1 MIINTHLRVIL
12 LVVTI
17 IFFVYI
23 AWMIHKRKLSLRYS
37 LTWFL
42 ASIVLI
48 VLALFDG
55 LAVNLAKW
63 LGIETPINAIVVA
76 VFAFVLLILFT
87 LTITVSRNAERI
99 RELTQELALLKEQ
112 LTTKSEQ

>member
-1 MIINTHLRVIL
+1 LRVIL

-23 AWMIHKRKLSLRYS
+23 AWMIHKKKLSLKYS
-37 LTWFL
+37 LPWFL

-55 LAVNLAKW
+55 LAINLARV
-63 LGIETPINAIVVA
+63 LGIATPLNAIVVA

-87 LTITVSRNAERI
+87 LTITVSNNAERI
-99 RELTQELALLKEQ
+99 RKLTQELTLIKDELNKQE
-112 LTTKSEQ
+112 